1 MTPQASFIHELVTES
16 QLYSRDH
23 AGSWLRV
30 LRSVDSPDKAEL
42 ISVFLERYKEVH
54 ANRLKQQ
61 TLRQADWRTKCSRRP
76 QRNNHHDSWS
86 IREGY
91 TRVNRS
97 YSSFTDAHPIAS
109 AWSALRLQQIR
120 RESSLTR
127 LEFMKNNGF
136 RIRPLDKQRHI

>member
-1 MTPQASFIHELVTES
+1 MKTPEVFANLEDKLYDRGMAGALWKLLKDTPARENFIQAYKRV
-16 QLYSRDH
+16 QARK
-23 AGSWLRV
+23 LR
-30 LRSVDSPDKAEL
+30 
-42 ISVFLERYKEVH
+42 
-54 ANRLKQQ
+54 QQ
-61 TLRQADWRTKCSRRP
+61 TLFQVEWRTKCSRRP

-97 YSSFTDAHPIAS
+97 YSSFTDAHPVAS
-109 AWSALRLQQIR
+109 EWSALRLQQIR

-127 LEFMKNNGF
+127 LEFMKNKGF

>member
-1 MTPQASFIHELVTES
+1 MNTPEVFTNLEDKLYNREMAGALWKFFKGTPAQAN
-16 QLYSRDH
+16 
-23 AGSWLRV
+23 
-30 LRSVDSPDKAEL
+30 
-42 ISVFLERYKEVH
+42 FLEAYKRVQ
-54 ANRLKQQ
+54 ARKLQQQ
-61 TLRQADWRTKCSRRP
+61 TLYQADWRTKCSRRP

-91 TRVNRS
+91 ARVNRS

-109 AWSALRLQQIR
+109 AWSALRLQQVR